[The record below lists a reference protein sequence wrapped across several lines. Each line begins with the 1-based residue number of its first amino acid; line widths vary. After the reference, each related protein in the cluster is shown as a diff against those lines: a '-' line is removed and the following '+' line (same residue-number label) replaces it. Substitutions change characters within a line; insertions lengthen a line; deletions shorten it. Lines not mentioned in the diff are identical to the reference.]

1 MFGTFIVIKF
11 LTFFKRQSPNI
22 PLKETL
28 MVHKIGLLSG
38 YELFMEDKKQL
49 VKNVY
54 IGISKK
60 LDGSSTLLQSKLP
73 CESY

>member
-1 MFGTFIVIKF
+1 
-11 LTFFKRQSPNI
+11 
-22 PLKETL
+22 

-73 CESY
+73 CESYPYV